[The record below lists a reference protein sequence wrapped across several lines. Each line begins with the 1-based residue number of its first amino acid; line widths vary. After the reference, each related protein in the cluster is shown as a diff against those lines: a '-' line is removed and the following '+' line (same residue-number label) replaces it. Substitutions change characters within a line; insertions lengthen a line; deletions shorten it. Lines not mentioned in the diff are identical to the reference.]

1 MVLAFRRCYKRI
13 QRVFGRMGVTM
24 REELLSVG
32 IDIGT
37 STTQL
42 VFSKLMIEN
51 IASNFSVPKVVIV
64 DKEIIYRSEIYF
76 TPLRTPTEIDGTK
89 VREIIEGE
97 YKRAGIEKSQ
107 INTGAVIITGET
119 ARKENAKEVLATLS
133 GFAGDFVVA
142 TAGPDLES
150 IISGK
155 GAGAHVYSKERHTGV
170 VNIDIGG
177 GTSNLALFDHGEVK
191 DTGCLDVGGRLIKID
206 RDTKAITYLSEKMR
220 ELIRRKNLALSIGTI
235 ATKENLKPIL
245 DAMVYALMQSVGLRP
260 MNEEFSLFITHKEGE
275 EKTSFSCDETIR
287 QGCPITCISFSGGVA
302 DYIYRD
308 EVVTDEF
315 AYGDIGILLGQVI
328 KDSPLCKELT
338 VLKSVETIRATVVGA
353 GTHTMEISGS
363 TITYTTDAFP
373 IKNLPVLKLTKE
385 EEKTAQS
392 IEAAIKTKLNW
403 FKLEGNLQKVAI
415 AIEGSK
421 SPSFL
426 QVSEYAKGLIEGMQE
441 LREQELPLLVLVEN
455 DMAKVLGQTMYHM
468 LSFQKDVVC
477 LDSIHVE
484 NGDYVDI
491 GKPVAEGTVL
501 PVVVKTLVFNK

>member
-1 MVLAFRRCYKRI
+1 
-13 QRVFGRMGVTM
+13 MGVDM

-64 DKEIIYRSEIYF
+64 DKEIIYRSDIYF
-76 TPLRTPTEIDGTK
+76 TPLRSPTEIDGTK
-89 VREIIEGE
+89 VKEIIEGE
-97 YKRAGIEKSQ
+97 YKKAGIVKSQ

-119 ARKENAKEVLATLS
+119 ARKENAKEVLSTLS

-155 GAGAHVYSKERHTGV
+155 GAGAHVFSKEYHTGV

-206 RDTKAITYLSEKMR
+206 KNTKQITYLSEKMK
-220 ELIRRKNLALSIGTI
+220 ELIKRKNLSLAMGTI
-235 ATKENLKPIL
+235 ATKENLQPVL
-245 DAMVYALMQSVGLRP
+245 ECMVYALMQSVGIRP
-260 MNEEFSLFITHKEGE
+260 MNDEFSLFITHKEGE
-275 EKTSFSCDETIR
+275 RVTKFTCHETIKS
-287 QGCPITCISFSGGVA
+287 GCPISIITFSGGVA
-302 DYIYRD
+302 DYIYK
-308 EVVTDEF
+308 EEEIEDEF
-315 AYGDIGILLGQVI
+315 AYGDIGILLGQAI
-328 KDSPLCKELT
+328 KNSPLCKELK

-353 GTHTMEISGS
+353 GTHTMEVSGS
-363 TITYTTDAFP
+363 TITYTKDTFP
-373 IKNLPVLKLTKE
+373 IKNLPILKLSKE
-385 EEKTAQS
+385 EEESASS
-392 IEAAIKTKLNW
+392 IEQAIITKLNW
-403 FKLEGNLQKVAI
+403 FKLEGKLQKVAI
-415 AIEGSK
+415 AFEGSK
-421 SPSFL
+421 TPSFI
-426 QVSEYAKGLIEGMQE
+426 QVSDYAKGLLNGMKE
-441 LREQELPLLVLVEN
+441 LMEQDLPFIILVEN
-455 DMAKVLGQTMYHM
+455 DMAKVLGQTMYRM
-468 LSFQKDVVC
+468 LDYKKDIVC
-477 LDSIHVE
+477 LDSVHVE
-484 NGDYVDI
+484 NGDYIDI

>member
-1 MVLAFRRCYKRI
+1 
-13 QRVFGRMGVTM
+13 M

-64 DKEIIYRSEIYF
+64 DKQIIYRSEIYF
-76 TPLRTPTEIDGTK
+76 TPLRSPTEIDGTK

-97 YKRAGIEKSQ
+97 YKEAGIDKAS

-119 ARKENAKEVLATLS
+119 ARKENAKEVLETLS

-150 IISGK
+150 IIAGK
-155 GAGAHVYSKERHTGV
+155 GAGAHVYSKEGRTGV

-206 RDTKAITYLSEKMR
+206 KNSGEITYLSEKMK
-220 ELIRRKNLALSIGTI
+220 ELIKRKNLPLSIGTI
-235 ATKENLKPIL
+235 ATKENILPIL
-245 DAMVYALMQSVGLRP
+245 DAMVYALMQSIGLRP
-260 MNEEFSLFITHKEGE
+260 MNDEFSLFITHKEGE
-275 EKTSFSCDETIR
+275 QVTKFTCDETIKNSY
-287 QGCPITCISFSGGVA
+287 PITSITFSGGVA
-302 DYIYRD
+302 DYIYG
-308 EVVTDEF
+308 EEKVTDEF

-328 KDSPLCKELT
+328 KASPLCKELT

-353 GTHTMEISGS
+353 GTQTMEVSGS
-363 TITYTTDAFP
+363 TITYTKNAFP
-373 IKNLPVLKLTKE
+373 IKNLPILKLSKE
-385 EEKTAQS
+385 EEESAKSMEQ
-392 IEAAIKTKLNW
+392 AINTKLNW

-415 AIEGSK
+415 AFEGSK
-421 SPSFL
+421 TPSFV
-426 QVSEYAKGLIEGMQE
+426 QVSEYAKGLLAGMKE
-441 LREQELPLLVLVEN
+441 LMEQEFPFIILVEN
-455 DMAKVLGQTMYHM
+455 DLAKVLGQTMYRM
-468 LSFQKDVVC
+468 LEYRKDVVC

-484 NGDYVDI
+484 DGDYVDI